1 MSRTISGIIEY
12 RSDQNSYIYITTPGQ
27 PCAVFGRCLRC
38 WDLNVSVEIM
48 VAERGALVLSHS
60 LLRRA
65 PMHPVTWPWGP
76 WQGQES
82 VGVVVVQRDDS
93 AHG

>member
-1 MSRTISGIIEY
+1 M
-12 RSDQNSYIYITTPGQ
+12 
-27 PCAVFGRCLRC
+27 
-38 WDLNVSVEIM
+38 EIM

>member
-1 MSRTISGIIEY
+1 
-12 RSDQNSYIYITTPGQ
+12 
-27 PCAVFGRCLRC
+27 
-38 WDLNVSVEIM
+38 
-48 VAERGALVLSHS
+48 
-60 LLRRA
+60 
-65 PMHPVTWPWGP
+65 MHPVTWPWGP